1 MEYPVPLQP
10 ENNQNHRLM
19 HFPNATS
26 FLKTALLLLTFLPLA
41 SVSFS
46 QQADSTKKALHFK
59 GSVSVTNNG
68 FSLVPTFSLGEPA
81 VATFFNISGKGR
93 LSFEP
98 EFRYSMK
105 FKPWSFVFI
114 WRYKLI
120 EKNKFQFKLGTHLP
134 ALNFVSRKDTVGGVG
149 QDIIRVR
156 RFFPVVEMIPVYKI
170 SKNFSL
176 GIFYLFSIGLEKEV
190 TKRNHFVSLQPNFN
204 HIPLSK
210 RYYLRFN
217 PQFYYLKL
225 DEPEGFYVAG
235 ALTLARQGFP
245 FSISAMMNKAIDS
258 DINAKD
264 FDWNVSLN
272 YAFGRNYVEK

>member
-1 MEYPVPLQP
+1 MNVLQS
-10 ENNQNHRLM
+10 NTIGQKAVLFFTLL
-19 HFPNATS
+19 HFAFS
-26 FLKTALLLLTFLPLA
+26 A
-41 SVSFS
+41 FS
-46 QQADSTKKALHFK
+46 QEKDSTKHILNFRGAI
-59 GSVSVTNNG
+59 SITNNG

-105 FKPWSFVFI
+105 FKPWSLVFI
-114 WRYKLI
+114 WRYKLVRK
-120 EKNKFQFKLGTHLP
+120 EKFQLTLGTHLP
-134 ALNFVSRKDTVGGVG
+134 ALNFVSGKATLGGVE
-149 QDIIRVR
+149 QDVTRVR
-156 RFFPVVEMIPVYKI
+156 RFFPVVEMMPSYKI
-170 SKNFSL
+170 SENFSL
-176 GIFYLFSIGLEKEV
+176 GLFYLFSIGLEKEL

-225 DEPEGFYVAG
+225 DERDGFYAAG
-235 ALTLARQGFP
+235 ALTLARQDFP
-245 FSISAMMNKAIDS
+245 FSISGMMNRAIDS
-258 DINAKD
+258 DIPAKD

-272 YAFGRNYVEK
+272 YSFGRNYRER

>member
-1 MEYPVPLQP
+1 MTTLQS
-10 ENNQNHRLM
+10 NQL
-19 HFPNATS
+19 
-26 FLKTALLLLTFLPLA
+26 LKTAAFLSAFLHL
-41 SVSFS
+41 SFS
-46 QQADSTKKALHFK
+46 AFSQEKDSTKHLLNFR

-105 FKPWSFVFI
+105 FKPWSLVFI
-114 WRYKLI
+114 WRYKLVRK
-120 EKNKFQFKLGTHLP
+120 EKFQLTLGTHLP
-134 ALNFVSRKDTVGGVG
+134 ALNFVSGKVALGGVE
-149 QDIIRVR
+149 QDVIRVR
-156 RFFPVVEMIPVYKI
+156 RFFPVVEMIPAYKI
-170 SKNFSL
+170 SENFNL
-176 GIFYLFSIGLEKEV
+176 GIFYLFSIGLEKEL

-204 HIPLSK
+204 HIPLPK

-225 DEPEGFYVAG
+225 DESSGFYVAG
-235 ALTLARQGFP
+235 AMTLARQDFP

-258 DINAKD
+258 DISAKD

-272 YAFGRNYVEK
+272 YAFGKKYVKQ

>member
-1 MEYPVPLQP
+1 
-10 ENNQNHRLM
+10 M

-26 FLKTALLLLTFLPLA
+26 LLRKALLLVAFLSLA
-41 SVSFS
+41 NVSFS
-46 QQADSTKKALHFK
+46 QQADSAKQVLNFI
-59 GSVSVTNNG
+59 GSVSATNNG

-81 VATFFNISGKGR
+81 VNTFFNISGKGR

-120 EKNKFQFKLGTHLP
+120 EKNKFQLKLGTHLP
-134 ALNFVSRKDTVGGVG
+134 ALNFVSGKATVGGVE
-149 QDIIRVR
+149 QDVIRVR
-156 RFFPVVEMIPVYKI
+156 RFFPVVEMIPTYKI
-170 SKNFSL
+170 SENFSL
-176 GIFYLFSIGLEKEV
+176 GVFYLFSIGLEEEL
-190 TKRNHFVSLQPNFN
+190 TKRNHFISLQPNFN
-204 HIPLSK
+204 HIRLSK

-225 DEPEGFYVAG
+225 DESSGFYVAG
-235 ALTLARQGFP
+235 ALTLARQDFP
-245 FSISAMMNKAIDS
+245 FSISGMMNKAIDS
-258 DINAKD
+258 DIPAKD

-272 YAFGRNYVEK
+272 YAFGRDYVRK

>member
-1 MEYPVPLQP
+1 MSAPLQR
-10 ENNQNHRLM
+10 EMIKFKTMTAQQSNRL
-19 HFPNATS
+19 
-26 FLKTALLLLTFLPLA
+26 LKTVVFLLAFGHFSSA
-41 SVSFS
+41 VFS
-46 QQADSTKKALHFK
+46 QVKDSTKHTLSFK

-81 VATFFNISGKGR
+81 VATFLNISGKGR

-105 FKPWSFVFI
+105 FKPWSLVFI

-120 EKNKFQFKLGTHLP
+120 RKEKFQLALGTHLP
-134 ALNFVSRKDTVGGVG
+134 ALNFVSGKATLGGVE
-149 QDIIRVR
+149 QDVTRVR
-156 RFFPVVEMIPVYKI
+156 RFFPVVEMMPTYKV
-170 SKNFSL
+170 SENVSL
-176 GIFYLFSIGLEKEV
+176 GIFYLFSVGLEKEL
-190 TKRNHFVSLQPNFN
+190 TKRNHFVSFQPNFN
-204 HIPLSK
+204 HIPLLK

-225 DEPEGFYVAG
+225 DERAGFYVAG

-245 FSISAMMNKAIDS
+245 FSVSAMMNKAIDS
-258 DINAKD
+258 DIPAKE

-272 YAFGRNYVEK
+272 YAFGKKYVKQ

>member
-1 MEYPVPLQP
+1 MKYPVPLQP

-19 HFPNATS
+19 HFPGPTS
-26 FLKTALLLLTFLPLA
+26 LFPKALLLFGFLPLA
-41 SVSFS
+41 NVSFS
-46 QQADSTKKALHFK
+46 QKADSTKQVIKFG

-81 VATFFNISGKGR
+81 VNTFFNISGKGR

-134 ALNFVSRKDTVGGVG
+134 ALNFVSGKATVGGVE
-149 QDIIRVR
+149 QDVIRVR
-156 RFFPVVEMIPVYKI
+156 RFFPVVEMIPTYKM
-170 SKNFSL
+170 SENFSL
-176 GIFYLFSIGLEKEV
+176 GIFYLFSVGLEEEL
-190 TKRNHFVSLQPNFN
+190 TKRNHFVSLQPGFN
-204 HIPLSK
+204 HIPLT
-210 RYYLRFN
+210 RQFYLRFY

-225 DEPEGFYVAG
+225 DESDGIYVAG
-235 ALTLARQGFP
+235 SLTLTRRNFP
-245 FSISAMMNKAIDS
+245 FSISAMMNKAIDT
-258 DINAKD
+258 DIPARD
-264 FDWNVSLN
+264 FDWNISLN
-272 YAFGRNYVEK
+272 YSFGKNYVER

>member
-1 MEYPVPLQP
+1 MTTLQA
-10 ENNQNHRLM
+10 NQL
-19 HFPNATS
+19 
-26 FLKTALLLLTFLPLA
+26 LKTAAFLSAFLHL
-41 SVSFS
+41 SFS
-46 QQADSTKKALHFK
+46 AFSQEKDSTKHLLNFR

-105 FKPWSFVFI
+105 FKPWSLVFI
-114 WRYKLI
+114 WRYKLVRK
-120 EKNKFQFKLGTHLP
+120 EKFQLALGTHLP
-134 ALNFVSRKDTVGGVG
+134 ALNFVSGKATLGGVE
-149 QDIIRVR
+149 QDVIRAR
-156 RFFPVVEMIPVYKI
+156 RFFPVVEMIPTYKI
-170 SKNFSL
+170 SENFRL
-176 GIFYLFSIGLEKEV
+176 GIFYLFSIGLEKEL
-190 TKRNHFVSLQPNFN
+190 TRRNHFVSLQPNFN
-204 HIPLSK
+204 HITLSK

-225 DEPEGFYVAG
+225 DESSGFYVAG
-235 ALTLARQGFP
+235 ALTLARQDFP

-258 DINAKD
+258 DIPAKD

-272 YAFGRNYVEK
+272 YAFGRKYVEQ